1 MKGTDIINVAREK
14 LKSFIVFEVR
24 NIYLLLN
31 GQEPNFEEDEEYV
44 LDVEGLTIKVEVD
57 NSYLDVE
64 ETIMENRTITEIHLS
79 LDGNLFLVPYGD
91 DDTEIEWTD
100 LSTDEVA
107 ALANVL
113 ENQYLNIVKS
123 NTL

>member
-1 MKGTDIINVAREK
+1 MKGTDIINDARKK
-14 LKSFIVFEVR
+14 LVDFIVFEVR

-44 LDVEGLTIKVEVD
+44 LDIEGLTIKVETD

-64 ETIMENRTITEIHLS
+64 ETTMENRTITEVRVS
-79 LDGNLFLVPYGD
+79 LDGNVFLVGYG
-91 DDTEIEWTD
+91 DDTEIEWKD
-100 LSTDEVA
+100 ISTDELA
-107 ALANVL
+107 GLANVL
-113 ENQYLNIVKS
+113 ENRYLNIVKS

>member
-1 MKGTDIINVAREK
+1 MKGTDIINDARKK
-14 LKSFIVFEVR
+14 LVDFIGFEVR

-44 LDVEGLTIKVEVD
+44 LDIEGLTIKVEVD

-64 ETIMENRTITEIHLS
+64 ETTMENRTITEVRVS
-79 LDGNLFLVPYGD
+79 LDGNVFLVAYE
-91 DDTEIEWTD
+91 DDTEIEWKD
-100 LSTDEVA
+100 ISTDELA
-107 ALANVL
+107 GLANIL

>member
-1 MKGTDIINVAREK
+1 MKGTDIINDARKK
-14 LKSFIVFEVR
+14 LVDFIGFEVR

-44 LDVEGLTIKVEVD
+44 LDIEGLTIKVEVD
-57 NSYLDVE
+57 KSYKVE
-64 ETIMENRTITEIHLS
+64 DTIMENRTITEVRVS
-79 LDGNLFLVPYGD
+79 LDGNVFLVAYE
-91 DDTEIEWTD
+91 DDTEIEWKD
-100 LSTDEVA
+100 ISTDELA
-107 ALANVL
+107 GLANIL

>member
-1 MKGTDIINVAREK
+1 MKGTDIINDARKK
-14 LKSFIVFEVR
+14 LVDFIAFEVR

-57 NSYLDVE
+57 DSYLDVE
-64 ETIMENRTITEIHLS
+64 DTIMENRTITEVRVS
-79 LDGNLFLVPYGD
+79 LDGNVFLVAYE
-91 DDTEIEWTD
+91 DDTEIEWKEI
-100 LSTDEVA
+100 STDELVG
-107 ALANVL
+107 LANVL
-113 ENQYLNIVKS
+113 ENRYLNIVKS

>member
-1 MKGTDIINVAREK
+1 MKGTDIINDARKK
-14 LKSFIVFEVR
+14 LVDFIVFEVR
-24 NIYLLLN
+24 NIYFLLN

-44 LDVEGLTIKVEVD
+44 VDIEGFTIKVKVD

-64 ETIMENRTITEIHLS
+64 ETTMENRTITEVRVS
-79 LDGNLFLVPYGD
+79 LDGNVFLVAYE
-91 DDTEIEWTD
+91 DDTEIEWKD
-100 LSTDEVA
+100 ISTDELVG
-107 ALANVL
+107 LANVL

>member
-1 MKGTDIINVAREK
+1 MRGTDIINDAREK
-14 LKSFIVFEVR
+14 LVSFIIFEVR

-44 LDVEGLTIKVEVD
+44 VDIEGLTIKVEVD
-57 NSYLDVE
+57 DSYLDVE
-64 ETIMENRTITEIHLS
+64 ETTMENRTITEVRVS
-79 LDGNLFLVPYGD
+79 LDGNVFLVGYG
-91 DDTEIEWTD
+91 DDTEIEWKD
-100 LSTDEVA
+100 ISTDELA
-107 ALANVL
+107 GLANIL

>member
-1 MKGTDIINVAREK
+1 MKGTDIINDARKK
-14 LKSFIVFEVR
+14 LVDFIAFEVR

-44 LDVEGLTIKVEVD
+44 LDVEGLTIKVEVND
-57 NSYLDVE
+57 SYLDVE
-64 ETIMENRTITEIHLS
+64 DTIMENRTITEVRVS
-79 LDGNLFLVPYGD
+79 LDGSIFLVAYE
-91 DDTEIEWTD
+91 DDTEIEWKD
-100 LSTDEVA
+100 ISTDELVG
-107 ALANVL
+107 LANIL

>member
-1 MKGTDIINVAREK
+1 MKGTDIINDARKK
-14 LKSFIVFEVR
+14 LVDFIVFEVR

-44 LDVEGLTIKVEVD
+44 VDIEGLTIKVETD

-64 ETIMENRTITEIHLS
+64 ETIMENRTITEVRVS
-79 LDGNLFLVPYGD
+79 LDGNVFLVGYG
-91 DDTEIEWTD
+91 DDTEIEWKEI
-100 LSTDEVA
+100 STDELVG
-107 ALANVL
+107 LANVL

>member
-1 MKGTDIINVAREK
+1 MKGTDIINDARKK
-14 LKSFIVFEVR
+14 LVDFIAFEVR

-57 NSYLDVE
+57 DSYLDVE
-64 ETIMENRTITEIHLS
+64 DTIMENRTITEVRVS
-79 LDGNLFLVPYGD
+79 LDGNIFLVAYE
-91 DDTEIEWTD
+91 DDTEIEWKEI
-100 LSTDEVA
+100 STDELVG
-107 ALANVL
+107 LANVL
-113 ENQYLNIVKS
+113 ENRYLNIVKS

>member
-1 MKGTDIINVAREK
+1 MKGTDIINDAREK
-14 LKSFIVFEVR
+14 LVNFIVFEVR

-44 LDVEGLTIKVEVD
+44 LDIEGLTIKVEVD

-64 ETIMENRTITEIHLS
+64 DTTIENRTITEVHVS
-79 LDGNLFLVPYGD
+79 LDGNVFLVCYE
-91 DDTEIEWTD
+91 DDTEIEWKD
-100 LSTDEVA
+100 ISTDELVG
-107 ALANVL
+107 LANVL

>member
-14 LKSFIVFEVR
+14 LISFIVFEVR

-44 LDVEGLTIKVEVD
+44 LDIEGLTIKVEAD

-64 ETIMENRTITEIHLS
+64 DTIMENRTITEVHVS
-79 LDGNLFLVPYGD
+79 LDGNVFLVPYE
-91 DDTEIEWTD
+91 DDTEIEWKD
-100 LSTDEVA
+100 ISTDELVG
-107 ALANVL
+107 LANVL

>member
-1 MKGTDIINVAREK
+1 MKGTDIINDARKK
-14 LKSFIVFEVR
+14 LVDFIAFEVR

-44 LDVEGLTIKVEVD
+44 VDIEGLTIKVEVD

-64 ETIMENRTITEIHLS
+64 DTIMENRTITEVRVS
-79 LDGNLFLVPYGD
+79 LDGNVFLVGYG
-91 DDTEIEWTD
+91 DDTEIEWKEI
-100 LSTDEVA
+100 STDELVG
-107 ALANVL
+107 LANVL

>member
-1 MKGTDIINVAREK
+1 MKGTDIINDAREK
-14 LKSFIVFEVR
+14 LVSFIIFEVR

-44 LDVEGLTIKVEVD
+44 VDIEGLTIKVETD

-64 ETIMENRTITEIHLS
+64 ETTMENRTITEVRVS
-79 LDGNLFLVPYGD
+79 LDGNVFLVGYG
-91 DDTEIEWTD
+91 DDTEIEWKEI
-100 LSTDEVA
+100 STDELA
-107 ALANVL
+107 GLANIL

>member
-14 LKSFIVFEVR
+14 LVSFIAFEVR

-31 GQEPNFEEDEEYV
+31 GQEPNFEEDEEYA
-44 LDVEGLTIKVEVD
+44 LNIEGLTIKVEVND
-57 NSYLDVE
+57 SYLDVE
-64 ETIMENRTITEIHLS
+64 ETTMENRTITEVRVS
-79 LDGNLFLVPYGD
+79 LDGNVFRAAYE
-91 DDTEIEWTD
+91 DDTEIEWKD
-100 LSTDEVA
+100 ISTDELA
-107 ALANVL
+107 GLANIL

>member
-1 MKGTDIINVAREK
+1 MKGTDIINDAREK
-14 LKSFIVFEVR
+14 LVDFIAFEVR
-24 NIYLLLN
+24 SIYLLLN

-44 LDVEGLTIKVEVD
+44 VDIEGLTIKVEVD

-64 ETIMENRTITEIHLS
+64 ETTMENRTITEVRVS
-79 LDGNLFLVPYGD
+79 LDGNVFLVGYG
-91 DDTEIEWTD
+91 DDTEIEWKD
-100 LSTDEVA
+100 ISTDELVG
-107 ALANVL
+107 LANVL

>member
-1 MKGTDIINVAREK
+1 MKGTDIINVARQK
-14 LKSFIVFEVR
+14 LASFIVFEVR

-64 ETIMENRTITEIHLS
+64 ETIMENRTITEIHVS
-79 LDGNLFLVPYGD
+79 LDGNIFLVAYE
-91 DDTEIEWTD
+91 DDTEIEWKD
-100 LSTDEVA
+100 ISTDELVG
-107 ALANVL
+107 LANVL

>member
-1 MKGTDIINVAREK
+1 MKGTDIINDARKK
-14 LKSFIVFEVR
+14 LVDFIVFEVR

-44 LDVEGLTIKVEVD
+44 VDIEGLTIKVETD

-64 ETIMENRTITEIHLS
+64 ETTMENRTIIEVRVS
-79 LDGNLFLVPYGD
+79 LDGNVFLVGYG
-91 DDTEIEWTD
+91 DDTEIEWKD
-100 LSTDEVA
+100 ISTDELVG
-107 ALANVL
+107 LANVL

>member
-1 MKGTDIINVAREK
+1 MKGTDIINDARKK
-14 LKSFIVFEVR
+14 LVDFIVFEVR

-44 LDVEGLTIKVEVD
+44 VDIEGLTIKVETD

-64 ETIMENRTITEIHLS
+64 ETTMENRTITEVRVS
-79 LDGNLFLVPYGD
+79 LDGNIFLVGYG
-91 DDTEIEWTD
+91 DDTEIEWKD
-100 LSTDEVA
+100 ISTDELVG
-107 ALANVL
+107 LANIL

-123 NTL
+123 NTI

>member
-1 MKGTDIINVAREK
+1 MKGTDIINDARKK
-14 LKSFIVFEVR
+14 LVDFIVFEVH

-44 LDVEGLTIKVEVD
+44 VDIEGLTIKVETD

-64 ETIMENRTITEIHLS
+64 ETTMENRTITEVRVS
-79 LDGNLFLVPYGD
+79 LDGNIFLVAYE
-91 DDTEIEWTD
+91 DDTEIEWKD
-100 LSTDEVA
+100 ISTDELVG
-107 ALANVL
+107 LANVL

>member
-1 MKGTDIINVAREK
+1 MKGTDIINIAREK
-14 LKSFIVFEVR
+14 LVDFIAFEVR

-44 LDVEGLTIKVEVD
+44 LDIEGLTIKVEVD

-64 ETIMENRTITEIHLS
+64 DTIMENRTITEVRVS
-79 LDGNLFLVPYGD
+79 LDGDVFLVAYE
-91 DDTEIEWTD
+91 DDTEIEWKD
-100 LSTDEVA
+100 ISTDELVG
-107 ALANVL
+107 LANVL

>member
-1 MKGTDIINVAREK
+1 MKGTDIINDARKK
-14 LKSFIVFEVR
+14 LVDFIAFEVR

-44 LDVEGLTIKVEVD
+44 LDIEGFTIKVEVD

-64 ETIMENRTITEIHLS
+64 DTIMENRTITEVRVS
-79 LDGNLFLVPYGD
+79 LDGNVFLVAYE
-91 DDTEIEWTD
+91 DDTEIEWKEI
-100 LSTDEVA
+100 STDELVG
-107 ALANVL
+107 LANIL

>member
-1 MKGTDIINVAREK
+1 MKGTDIINDARKK
-14 LKSFIVFEVR
+14 LVDFIAFEVR

-57 NSYLDVE
+57 DSYLDVE
-64 ETIMENRTITEIHLS
+64 ETITENRTITEVRVS
-79 LDGNLFLVPYGD
+79 LDGNIFLVAYE
-91 DDTEIEWTD
+91 DDTEIEWKEI
-100 LSTDEVA
+100 STDELVG
-107 ALANVL
+107 LANVL
-113 ENQYLNIVKS
+113 ENRYLNIVKS

>member
-1 MKGTDIINVAREK
+1 MKGTDIINDAREK
-14 LKSFIVFEVR
+14 LVDFIAFEVR

-44 LDVEGLTIKVEVD
+44 LDIEGLTIKVEVD
-57 NSYLDVE
+57 KSYKVE
-64 ETIMENRTITEIHLS
+64 DTIMENRTITEVRVS
-79 LDGNLFLVPYGD
+79 LDGNVFLVAYE
-91 DDTEIEWTD
+91 DDTEIEWKD
-100 LSTDEVA
+100 ISTDELA
-107 ALANVL
+107 GLANIL

>member
-14 LKSFIVFEVR
+14 LVDFIVFEVR

-44 LDVEGLTIKVEVD
+44 LEIEGLTIKVEVD
-57 NSYLDVE
+57 KSYKVE
-64 ETIMENRTITEIHLS
+64 DTIMENRTITEVRVS
-79 LDGNLFLVPYGD
+79 LDGNVFLVAYE
-91 DDTEIEWTD
+91 DDTEIEWKD
-100 LSTDEVA
+100 ISTDELA
-107 ALANVL
+107 GLANIL

>member
-1 MKGTDIINVAREK
+1 MKGTDIINDARKK
-14 LKSFIVFEVR
+14 LVDFIAFEVR

-44 LDVEGLTIKVEVD
+44 VDIERLTIKVETD

-64 ETIMENRTITEIHLS
+64 ETTMENRTITEVRVS
-79 LDGNLFLVPYGD
+79 LDGNVFLVGYG
-91 DDTEIEWTD
+91 DDTEIEWKEI
-100 LSTDEVA
+100 STDELVG
-107 ALANVL
+107 LANVL

>member
-14 LKSFIVFEVR
+14 LVSFIVFEVR

-44 LDVEGLTIKVEVD
+44 LDIEGLTIKVEVD
-57 NSYLDVE
+57 DSYLDVE
-64 ETIMENRTITEIHLS
+64 ETTMENRTITEVRVS
-79 LDGNLFLVPYGD
+79 LDGNIFLVAYE
-91 DDTEIEWTD
+91 DDTEIEWKD
-100 LSTDEVA
+100 ISTDELVG
-107 ALANVL
+107 LANVL

>member
-1 MKGTDIINVAREK
+1 MKGTDIINDARKK
-14 LKSFIVFEVR
+14 LVDFIAFEVR

-44 LDVEGLTIKVEVD
+44 LDIEGLTIKVEAD

-64 ETIMENRTITEIHLS
+64 DTIMENRTITEVRVS
-79 LDGNLFLVPYGD
+79 LDGNIFLVAYE
-91 DDTEIEWTD
+91 DDTEIEWKEI
-100 LSTDEVA
+100 STDELVG
-107 ALANVL
+107 LANVL
-113 ENQYLNIVKS
+113 ENRYLNIVKS